1 MEACCHHCPP
11 WGGFELESSFGSK
24 DILMVLARL
33 ERGGAQGKAV
43 SQNCHG
49 WDVGGSK
56 DAQGKTW
63 KLLDAGS

>member
-1 MEACCHHCPP
+1 
-11 WGGFELESSFGSK
+11 
-24 DILMVLARL
+24 MVLARL